1 MNNGILWTDETHSV
15 LRGCDPV
22 SPGCAHCWA
31 AAMAA
36 RFSAPGE
43 AFAGL
48 AKRKVMPGSGKALA
62 VWTDKPVMLLP
73 DKLLDLLSWRKPKRV
88 FLNSVSDT
96 FHADVPFEFIAALWA
111 FMACSTATCQIVTK
125 RARRM
130 REFFEWTRA
139 HGGPDTWLLR
149 ALELCDQQA
158 SESDGEMAHRWR
170 KARET
175 LVVRFKA
182 VTALAELTRG
192 LPDMMALENVWLL
205 VSTENQET
213 YDERVAELLQCPA
226 VVRGISAEPLLGPI
240 ELGLGRWVRLKR
252 PLAGGAV
259 EAGVHRLSPYLGH
272 GEGGVRVVPPEPPL
286 AVGGILVSEDD
297 IERLPDIDWAIIG
310 GESRPC
316 ELQWVRDLTYQI
328 SEYNRDREDN
338 GYTAPFLKQLGGAA
352 VDRPNGLVGAL
363 HPAKPKTDPWVRSRL
378 RDGHGGDE
386 AEFPAS
392 LCGYR
397 HFPIPRLPT
406 VPRPPAGQ
414 LGLAI

>member
-48 AKRKVMPGSGKALA
+48 AKRKVLPGSGKALA

-73 DKLLDLLSWRKPKRV
+73 DKLLDILSWRKPKKV
-88 FLNSVSDT
+88 FINSVSDT

-111 FMACSTATCQIVTK
+111 FMACASHVTFQIVTK

-139 HGGPDTWLLR
+139 NGGPDHWLRCALNLCD
-149 ALELCDQQA
+149 ALEHKDA
-158 SESDGEMAHRWR
+158 RWKR
-170 KARET
+170 ARET
-175 LVVRFKA
+175 LLVRYKA
-182 VTALAELTRG
+182 VTARAELTRG

-205 VSTENQET
+205 VSTENQEN

-240 ELGLGRWVRLKR
+240 DLNLGQWIR
-252 PLAGGAV
+252 PLETRERTHV
-259 EAGVHRLSPYLGH
+259 ERLIRPDRFEH
-272 GEGGVRVVPPEPPL
+272 
-286 AVGGILVSEDD
+286 
-297 IERLPDIDWAIIG
+297 LPDIDWVIIG
-310 GESRPC
+310 GESGAGCRPN
-316 ELQWVRDLTYQI
+316 ELRWTRDMLHQI
-328 SEYNRDREDN
+328 TEYNLDRADC
-338 GYTAPFLKQLGGAA
+338 GHTSPFLKQLGGAA
-352 VDRPNGLVGAL
+352 LDREAGLVGAL
-363 HPAKPKTDPWVRSRL
+363 YPQPTKAERGWITARL
-378 RDGHGGDE
+378 KDGHGGDE
-386 AEFPAS
+386 AEFPVD
-392 LCGYR
+392 LQGYR
-397 HFPIPRLPT
+397 HFP
-406 VPRPPAGQ
+406 VPRTPTTTPRSPTGHAPGQ
-414 LGLAI
+414 LGLLL

>member
-1 MNNGILWTDETHSV
+1 MGKTAIEWTDETFSV
-15 LRGCDPV
+15 QRGCDAV

-48 AKRKVMPGSGKALA
+48 AKRKALPSGGSLA
-62 VWTDKPVMLLP
+62 VWADKPVMLLP
-73 DKLLDLLSWRKPKRV
+73 DKLLDILSWKKPKRV
-88 FLNSVSDT
+88 FINSVSDT
-96 FHADVPFEFIAALWA
+96 FHADVPFEYIAALWA
-111 FMACSTATCQIVTK
+111 FMACASHVTFQVVTK

-130 REFFEWTRA
+130 REFFEWTAAR
-139 HGGPDTWLLR
+139 GGPDTWFAL
-149 ALELCDQQA
+149 ALELCDRQA
-158 SESDGEMAHRWR
+158 SESSVEMAHRWR
-170 KARET
+170 KACEA

-182 VTALAELTRG
+182 VTARAELTRG

-226 VVRGISAEPLLGPI
+226 VVRGVSAEPLLGPI
-240 ELGLGRWVRLKR
+240 DLGLGRWVRLKR
-252 PLAGGAV
+252 TVAPIVA
-259 EAGVHRLSPYLGH
+259 EAGVHRLTSYLGRD
-272 GEGGVRVVPPEPPL
+272 GLRVTPPQAPL
-286 AVGGILVSEDD
+286 AVSGILVSEAD

-310 GESRPC
+310 GESGAGCRPC

-328 SEYNRDREDN
+328 SEYNLDREDN

-352 VDRPNGLVGAL
+352 VDRQNGLVGAL

-397 HFPIPRLPT
+397 HMPMPRSPAA
-406 VPRPPAGQ
+406 PP
-414 LGLAI
+414 